1 MQSSILAAADAD
13 FIQGI
18 RVAIA
23 TAMAVL
29 IVVFAA
35 GFVWFPR
42 GKGAIADAQAE
53 EAKLAREESERA
65 DL

>member
-23 TAMAVL
+23 TAIAVL

-35 GFVWFPR
+35 GFAWFPR
-42 GKGAIADAQAE
+42 GEPPPMRRQ
-53 EAKLAREESERA
+53 RRRS
-65 DL
+65 